1 MDTEWMRRDVTR
13 DREWTLVAGEEVRAE
28 GKVAQSVRERGPLP
42 GYRARE
48 EERVPRR
55 ARRVSRR
62 AVVVVRAVG
71 CREYSV
77 VRDERGCNFAP
88 PEAFSYTVMK
98 DAGR

>member
-1 MDTEWMRRDVTR
+1 MAKRRNR
-13 DREWTLVAGEEVRAE
+13 CAEV
-28 GKVAQSVRERGPLP
+28 GPHPRSLP